1 MGDNVRLDSLRQ
13 LVPAK
18 EKRAV
23 RERNVNRRGS
33 IRRIAGLVLCV
44 MVLASLLAVPSDRA
58 AAGPQSVTLA
68 LQWIPQAQF
77 AGYYM
82 AQEKGIYAKYGLVV
96 NFLQGGPN
104 LSSMDALLSGQA
116 DFATTWLTTAI
127 QARLEKK
134 PIIHLAQLVQRTSLI
149 LITKKSSGI
158 SDPSQIAGKRVGIWG
173 ADFAIPPR
181 ALFQLYNIIVEE
193 IPQSASMNLFLR
205 GAIEVASAMW
215 YNEYH
220 LVLNSGV
227 DPDELN
233 TFFLDQYGL
242 NFPEDGIYC
251 REETVNENPSFCSA
265 FVRASLEGWEYA
277 FANEEETL
285 DVVMRLADEAHTG
298 ANRVHQK
305 WMLERMRD
313 IIQVQ
318 EGTAPVPLGTLKET
332 DFDFVAY
339 KLTRAVGS
347 AAPPKYAEFHR
358 DLEGVDVTP

>member
-1 MGDNVRLDSLRQ
+1 M
-13 LVPAK
+13 
-18 EKRAV
+18 RA
-23 RERNVNRRGS
+23 RDENRGWPF
-33 IRRIAGLVLCV
+33 RRVAGLVLCAV
-44 MVLASLLAVPSDRA
+44 ALVGLLAIPSDCATPAPRA
-58 AAGPQSVTLA
+58 VTLA
-68 LQWIPQAQF
+68 LQWIPQSQF

-82 AQEKGIYAKYGLVV
+82 AQEKGIYAKYGLDVT
-96 NFLQGGPN
+96 FLQGGPN
-104 LSSMDALLSGQA
+104 LSSMDALLGGASVDPQA
-116 DFATTWLTTAI
+116 DFATTWLTTGI

-134 PIIHLAQLVQRTSLI
+134 AIVHLAQLVQRTSLI
-149 LITKKSSGI
+149 LISKKSSGI

-181 ALFQLYNIIVEE
+181 ALFQSYNIIVEE
-193 IPQSASMNLFLR
+193 IPQSASMNLFLQ

-220 LVLNSGV
+220 LVLNSGI

-251 REETVNENPSFCSA
+251 REETVEEDPSFCSA

-277 FANEEETL
+277 FAHEEETL
-285 DVVMRLADEAHTG
+285 DVVMWRADEVHTG
-298 ANRVHQK
+298 TNRVHQK

-313 IIQVQ
+313 IIQAP
-318 EGTAPVPLGTLKET
+318 EGTTPVPLGTLNET

-339 KLTRAVGS
+339 KLTRAAGS
-347 AAPPKYAEFHR
+347 AAPPKYSEFHR
-358 DLEGVDVTP
+358 DLEGVGVTP

>member
-1 MGDNVRLDSLRQ
+1 M
-13 LVPAK
+13 
-18 EKRAV
+18 RA
-23 RERNVNRRGS
+23 RDGNRGWLF
-33 IRRIAGLVLCV
+33 RRMAGLILCGV
-44 MVLASLLAVPSDRA
+44 VLASLLAVPSDCATPAPR
-58 AAGPQSVTLA
+58 SVTLA

-82 AQEKGIYAKYGLVV
+82 AQEKGIYAKYGLDVT
-96 NFLQGGPN
+96 FLQGGPN
-104 LSSMDALLSGQA
+104 LSSMDALLSNQA

-127 QARLEKK
+127 QARLENK

-158 SDPSQIAGKRVGIWG
+158 TDPSQIAGKRVGIWG

-205 GAIEVASAMW
+205 GAIDVASAMW

-251 REETVNENPSFCSA
+251 REKTVDEDPSFCSA

-285 DVVMRLADEAHTG
+285 NVVMRRADEAHTG
-298 ANRVHQK
+298 TNRVHQK
-305 WMLERMRD
+305 WMLERMGD
-313 IIQVQ
+313 IIQAQ
-318 EGTAPVPLGTLKET
+318 EGTTPAPLGTLKET
-332 DFDFVAY
+332 DFDFVTY
-339 KLTRAVGS
+339 QLTQATGS

-358 DLEGVDVTP
+358 DLEGIGVTP